1 MRLKTERLV
10 LRSWRNSDREN
21 FARLNAD
28 PVVMEHF
35 PGVLSRAESDSLAAR
50 IDAHFK
56 DHGFGLWAVEVPGK
70 ANFIGFVGLSVP
82 GFDAPFMPAVEVGW
96 RIDKAYWGRGFA
108 TEAAHA
114 ALADGFDRVGLAEIV
129 SFTTPAN
136 IRSIRVM
143 KRLGM
148 THNSADDF
156 EHPRLPE
163 HHPLRRHVLYRLNR
177 AAWLNAHQS
186 ASGGSGGLS
195 A

>member
-1 MRLKTERLV
+1 M
-10 LRSWRNSDREN
+10 
-21 FARLNAD
+21 NAD
-28 PVVMEHF
+28 PVVMEYF

-82 GFDAPFMPAVEVGW
+82 SFDAHFMPAVEVGW
-96 RIDKAYWGRGFA
+96 RLDKAYWGSGLA
-108 TEAAHA
+108 TQAAHA
-114 ALADGFDRVGLAEIV
+114 AVTDGFERVGLAEIV

-143 KRLGM
+143 ERLGM
-148 THNSADDF
+148 KHDSADDF

-163 HHPLRRHVLYRLNR
+163 HHRLHHHVLYRLSR
-177 AAWLNAHQS
+177 AARPEADHRRERDK
-186 ASGGSGGLS
+186 GGWTP
-195 A
+195 